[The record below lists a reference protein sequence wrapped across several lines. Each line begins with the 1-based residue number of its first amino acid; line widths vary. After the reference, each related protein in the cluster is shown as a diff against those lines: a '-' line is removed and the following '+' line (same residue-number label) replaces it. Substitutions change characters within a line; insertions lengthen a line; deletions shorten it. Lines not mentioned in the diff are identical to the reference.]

1 MGNEICGC
9 QTEVSKKYNIDLD
22 QFRKR
27 YHEHYMNFLIKVL
40 IIQIIYVNCRISVIV
55 EKVRKTKVRLQNARN
70 KKQLLFCHI
79 KENENKVHIR
89 TNKIS

>member
-1 MGNEICGC
+1 MKMIL
-9 QTEVSKKYNIDLD
+9 S
-22 QFRKR
+22 
-27 YHEHYMNFLIKVL
+27 LIG
-40 IIQIIYVNCRISVIV
+40 RISVIV